1 MISLDSFI
9 FAHLVLNFF
18 IYYFFNYI
26 KKQINLYDYPDGK
39 KKLHRK
45 PIPLIGGWIFL
56 INLILFLF
64 LKQWELLSIEKNIIL
79 CSSFFLLIGVVDD
92 KYNLSPYSK
101 FISLTF
107 GLSVFFYYTENLII
121 TDLKIYDCN
130 IILNRNIR
138 IFFSV
143 FCVLLFVNAFN
154 LFDGINLQSCLYG
167 IYFLLFL
174 LFKGLFLEII
184 LIIIIPLILIIFL
197 NSKNKIFMG
206 DSGTLFLGSFIS
218 LLVIANYKNEN
229 SLKIDQIFLLMFLP
243 GVDMCRLFLQRLFCK
258 KNPFVGDREHLHHYL
273 LNIYGYKFTIL
284 SILLISILPSMFSFF
299 INSKFIIIFFVIL
312 YLFLLFFLKKKLLNI
327 VI

>member
-121 TDLKIYDCN
+121 TDLKIYDYN
-130 IILNRNIR
+130 IILNSNIR

-197 NSKNKIFMG
+197 NSKNKIF
-206 DSGTLFLGSFIS
+206 
-218 LLVIANYKNEN
+218 LL
-229 SLKIDQIFLLMFLP
+229 
-243 GVDMCRLFLQRLFCK
+243 
-258 KNPFVGDREHLHHYL
+258 
-273 LNIYGYKFTIL
+273 
-284 SILLISILPSMFSFF
+284 
-299 INSKFIIIFFVIL
+299 
-312 YLFLLFFLKKKLLNI
+312 
-327 VI
+327 